1 MSLFVNKTGNKGV
14 ITLNRPKALNALNLS
29 MIETIYPT
37 LKNWES
43 SKAIVIIEGTGEK
56 AFCAGGDVKSLV
68 LALKENNKFVGEAFF
83 RKEFM
88 LVENLFFFYIKR
100 FTFASIF
107 R

>member
-83 RKEFM
+83 RKEFV
-88 LVENLFFFYIKR
+88 LVENLFFSYIKR